1 MPLVSDPPWNDDLA
15 EQAPPLPALDEDV
28 ECDVVVVGGGIAG
41 LATAWFSALAGR
53 SVVLLEAHRV
63 GSGVTGHTTAKV
75 SALQGLTYR
84 SLSRRHG
91 PWVARQYA
99 TVQRAGL
106 QAMCDLVA
114 GESIDCELERLPS
127 YTYAPAG
134 RPLAP
139 LEQEARAAERA
150 GLEATLEREVAL
162 PFEVAGAV
170 RVPDQAQVNP
180 GRLMRGWLEAA
191 LRRGVRVHEGT
202 RVVRLHHRGELRVE
216 TGDGHSVRAKDVVV
230 ATHYPV
236 FDRALLFPRVS
247 VHREFAVAGPIPT
260 PLDGMYYGV
269 GGGASYRSWRDR
281 LVASGRMFRPGA
293 GDQDEALARLERD
306 AHQAFPELG
315 PVRTR
320 WAAQDVTSHDKL
332 PYVGRMLAT
341 TGNVHVTTGFAG
353 WGMTNGMAAGL
364 AIAGRITGDRPG
376 WARILEPTRTMLPA
390 GVPSLVRE
398 QATVAK
404 EFTVG
409 LVRGQVGPEV
419 DPEKLQPG
427 EGAVAKVDGQ
437 ERAVSRSDDGTLHV
451 VGARCTH
458 LGCLVSYNAPEQ
470 TWECACHGSRFAQ
483 DGTVLSGPA
492 TRPLPSQ
499 D

>member
-1 MPLVSDPPWNDDLA
+1 MPLVSDPPWNDDLGEA
-15 EQAPPLPALDEDV
+15 APLPALDEDV
-28 ECDVVVVGGGIAG
+28 DCDVVVVGGGIAG
-41 LATAWFSALAGR
+41 LASAWYAALAGR
-53 SVVLLEAHRV
+53 AVVLLEAHRV

-91 PWVARQYA
+91 PYVARQYA
-99 TVQRAGL
+99 AAQQAGL

-114 GESIDCELERLPS
+114 DEAIDCELERLPA
-127 YTYAPAG
+127 YTYSLPG
-134 RPLAP
+134 RPAAV
-139 LEQEARAAERA
+139 LEQEARAAQRA
-150 GLEATLEREVAL
+150 GLPATLEREVAL
-162 PFEVAGAV
+162 PFAVAGAV

-202 RVVRLHHRGELRVE
+202 RVTRLQHWGELRVE
-216 TGDGHSVRAKDVVV
+216 TDAGHSVRAQDVVV

-236 FDRALLFPRVS
+236 FDRALIFPRVS
-247 VHREFAVAGPIPT
+247 VHREFAIAAPVPA

-269 GGGASYRSWRDR
+269 GGGASYRTWRDR
-281 LVASGRMFRPGA
+281 LVVSGRMFRPGA
-293 GDQDEALARLERD
+293 GDQEAALAGLERD
-306 AHQAFPELG
+306 AHAAFPGLG

-341 TGNVHVTTGFAG
+341 TGNVHVATGFAG

-364 AIAGRITGDRPG
+364 AIAGRITSNRPS
-376 WARILEPTRTMLPA
+376 WARVLEPTRTMLPA
-390 GVPSLVRE
+390 GLPSLVRE

-409 LVRGQVGPEV
+409 LVRGPAGHEV
-419 DPEKLQPG
+419 DPETLRPG
-427 EGAVAKVDGQ
+427 EGAVAKVEGH
-437 ERAVSRSDDGTLHV
+437 ERAVSRAEDGTQHI

-492 TRPLPSQ
+492 TRPLPRQ
-499 D
+499 E